1 MNIRQELLSAIEQ
14 LSDEELSVLLDLA
27 VSLKK
32 QKSSAQLIP
41 VSQAY
46 QDWLSA
52 ENDIYDEL
60 FANEFTAR

>member
-14 LSDEELSVLLDLA
+14 LSDEELSALLDLA

-32 QKSSAQLIP
+32 LKNSDRLIP

-60 FANEFTAR
+60 FANEPTG

>member
-14 LSDEELSVLLDLA
+14 LSDEELSALLDLA

-32 QKSSAQLIP
+32 QKNAAQPIP
-41 VSQAY
+41 VSHAY
-46 QDWLSA
+46 QDWLSS

-60 FANEFTAR
+60 FANELTAR